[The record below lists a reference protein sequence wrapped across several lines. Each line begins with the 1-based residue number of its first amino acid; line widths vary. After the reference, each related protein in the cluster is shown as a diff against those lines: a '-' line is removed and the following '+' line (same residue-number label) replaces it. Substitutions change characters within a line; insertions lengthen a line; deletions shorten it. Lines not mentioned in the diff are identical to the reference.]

1 MARERIQT
9 RADADTLEQVE
20 QYADDKDISYS
31 EAVRRLVRTGLIEKG
46 YREAEIDGDGELQ
59 RANHG
64 LTSAEMSPTVRLA
77 GGLLILAMLAF
88 LTAAEVG
95 LL

>member
-20 QYADDKDISYS
+20 QYAEDKDISYS

-46 YREAEIDGDGELQ
+46 YREAEARQLA
-59 RANHG
+59 RANIHP
-64 LTSAEMSPTVRLA
+64 LVREI
-77 GGLLILAMLAF
+77 GGPMIGV
-88 LTAAEVG
+88 TAAILLLVQVG
-95 LL
+95 VL

>member
-1 MARERIQT
+1 MGRERIQT

-46 YREAEIDGDGELQ
+46 YREAETADDEL
-59 RANHG
+59 
-64 LTSAEMSPTVRLA
+64 AEARINETARQSGT
-77 GGLLILAMLAF
+77 ILMILMLAF

>member
-20 QYADDKDISYS
+20 QYAEDKDISYS

-46 YREAEIDGDGELQ
+46 YREAEADGDGM
-59 RANHG
+59 
-64 LTSAEMSPTVRLA
+64 AEARINETARQSGT
-77 GGLLILAMLAF
+77 ILMILMLAF

>member
-20 QYADDKDISYS
+20 EYAEDKDISYS

-46 YREAEIDGDGELQ
+46 YREAEADGE
-59 RANHG
+59 
-64 LTSAEMSPTVRLA
+64 TEYAEAHIAPLVREI
-77 GGLLILAMLAF
+77 GGAMIGVIVAVLLLVQ
-88 LTAAEVG
+88 VG
-95 LL
+95 VL

>member
-20 QYADDKDISYS
+20 QYAEDKDISYS

-46 YREAEIDGDGELQ
+46 YREAEAGGDEL
-59 RANHG
+59 
-64 LTSAEMSPTVRLA
+64 AEARMNETVRTT
-77 GGLLILAMLAF
+77 GGALIGLMVLLLLLLELGML
-88 LTAAEVG
+88 
-95 LL
+95 

>member
-46 YREAEIDGDGELQ
+46 YREAE
-59 RANHG
+59 
-64 LTSAEMSPTVRLA
+64 A
-77 GGLLILAMLAF
+77 GGGDDMAEARMNETARQSGTILMILMLAF

>member
-20 QYADDKDISYS
+20 EYADEMDISYS

-46 YREAEIDGDGELQ
+46 YREGEGGGETEYAEAHIAPL
-59 RANHG
+59 
-64 LTSAEMSPTVRLA
+64 VREI
-77 GGLLILAMLAF
+77 GGAMIGV
-88 LTAAEVG
+88 TAAILLLVQVG
-95 LL
+95 VL

>member
-20 QYADDKDISYS
+20 QYAEDKDISYS

-46 YREAEIDGDGELQ
+46 YREAEADGDEL
-59 RANHG
+59 
-64 LTSAEMSPTVRLA
+64 AEARMNETVRTT
-77 GGLLILAMLAF
+77 GGALIGLMVLLLL
-88 LTAAEVG
+88 LLEVG
-95 LL
+95 VL

>member
-20 QYADDKDISYS
+20 QYAEEMDISYS

-46 YREAEIDGDGELQ
+46 YREAE
-59 RANHG
+59 
-64 LTSAEMSPTVRLA
+64 A
-77 GGLLILAMLAF
+77 GGDELAETRMNETARTAGGALIGLMVLLLL
-88 LTAAEVG
+88 LLEVG
-95 LL
+95 VL

>member
-46 YREAEIDGDGELQ
+46 YREAEADGDQL
-59 RANHG
+59 
-64 LTSAEMSPTVRLA
+64 AEARMNETARQSGT
-77 GGLLILAMLAF
+77 ILMILMLAF

>member
-9 RADADTLEQVE
+9 RADTDTLEQVE
-20 QYADDKDISYS
+20 QYAEDKDISYS

-46 YREAEIDGDGELQ
+46 YREAEAAGDSMAEARMNE
-59 RANHG
+59 RARQSG
-64 LTSAEMSPTVRLA
+64 T
-77 GGLLILAMLAF
+77 ILMILMLAF

>member
-20 QYADDKDISYS
+20 EYAEEKDISYS
-31 EAVRRLVRTGLIEKG
+31 EAVRRLVRTGLIQKG
-46 YREAEIDGDGELQ
+46 YREAEGDGDELAV
-59 RANHG
+59 ANYNQ
-64 LTSAEMSPTVRLA
+64 TATQTATV
-77 GGLLILAMLAF
+77 LILVLLVF
-88 LTAAEVG
+88 LTLSEVG

>member
-20 QYADDKDISYS
+20 QYADEKDISYS

-46 YREAEIDGDGELQ
+46 YREADGDGDGDQL
-59 RANHG
+59 
-64 LTSAEMSPTVRLA
+64 AEARMNETARQSGT
-77 GGLLILAMLAF
+77 ILMILMLAF

>member
-20 QYADDKDISYS
+20 QYAEDKDISYS

-46 YREAEIDGDGELQ
+46 YREAEGDGDEL
-59 RANHG
+59 
-64 LTSAEMSPTVRLA
+64 AEARMNQTARQSGT
-77 GGLLILAMLAF
+77 ILMILMLAF

>member
-20 QYADDKDISYS
+20 QYAEDKDISYS

-46 YREAEIDGDGELQ
+46 YREAE
-59 RANHG
+59 
-64 LTSAEMSPTVRLA
+64 A
-77 GGLLILAMLAF
+77 GGETEYAEAHIHPLVREIGGPMIGVIAAILLLVQVGML
-88 LTAAEVG
+88 
-95 LL
+95 